1 MDTLFFWVSKVLW
14 PLASPDSLLLLLVL
28 LAWILLVLGAT
39 RRAKWVLGVAAL
51 AMLSIALVAVGD
63 WVLLPLET
71 RFATNP
77 TLPPRVDG
85 IIVLGGAEI
94 AERSAVWDQVEVDE
108 SAERFLASIALARRY
123 PSARLLFTS
132 GSARLANQGFKGADV
147 ARRLYLE
154 QGLEESRLLF
164 ERNARNT
171 AENATLSKALA
182 RPARGE
188 VWILVTSA
196 WHMPR
201 AVGVFCK
208 AGWPVL
214 PYPVDHAT
222 DSAPRLRLGYNLADN
237 LGSLSLGIK
246 EWLGLTAYYLTGK
259 TRTLFPHG
267 C

>member
-1 MDTLFFWVSKVLW
+1 MDTPFFLLSKILW
-14 PLASPDSLLLLLVL
+14 PLATPDSLLLILVL
-28 LAWILLVLGAT
+28 LAWFFLLRGAH
-39 RRAKWVLGVAAL
+39 RRAKWVLGIAAS
-51 AMLSIALVAVGD
+51 AMLLIALIPVGD
-63 WVLLPLET
+63 WLLHPLET

-77 TLPPRVDG
+77 ALPPRVDG
-85 IIVLGGAEI
+85 IIVLGGAEN
-94 AERSAVWDQVEVDE
+94 ADRSAEWDQVEVNE
-108 SAERFLASIALARRY
+108 SAERFFASIALARRY

-132 GSARLANQGFKGADV
+132 GSANLVDRKLKGGDV
-147 ARRLYLE
+147 ARRLYLQ
-154 QGLEESRLLF
+154 QGLEESRILI

-171 AENATLSKALA
+171 AENAMRAMALA

-222 DSAPRLRLGYNLADN
+222 RSELRLRVGYNLSEN
-237 LGSLSLGIK
+237 LNSLSFGIK
-246 EWLGLTAYYLTGK
+246 EWLGLAVYYLTGK
-259 TRTLFPHG
+259 SSDLFPDG